1 MSDAQTGSAGGMVIA
16 IRGRNE
22 QITHFEAY
30 GLGYYALLQNGQ
42 RLDFVRVESFQPP
55 IANFDDYCSYL
66 FVEAPSGFFILR
78 QRIVEN
84 KLYPWELRLEIEARE
99 PAHFFRLMCRRAAEL
114 LDLAES
120 LGLEP

>member
-30 GLGYYALLQNGQ
+30 GQGYYALLQNGQ

-66 FVEAPSGFFILR
+66 FVEAQSGFYILR

-84 KLYPWELRLEIEARE
+84 IVHPWELHLEIKARE
-99 PAHFFRLMCRRAAEL
+99 PAHFFRLMCRRAQEL
-114 LDLAES
+114 LDFAEGMS
-120 LGLEP
+120 LEP

>member
-1 MSDAQTGSAGGMVIA
+1 MSDAQTGSSGGMVAA
-16 IRGRNE
+16 IRARSE

-30 GLGYYALLQNGQ
+30 GQGYYALLQNGQ

-66 FVEAPSGFFILR
+66 FVEAQSGFYILR

-84 KLYPWELRLEIEARE
+84 KIYPWELHLEIEARE
-99 PAHFFRLMCRRAAEL
+99 PAHFFRLMCRRAQEL
-114 LDLAES
+114 LDLAEGMS
-120 LGLEP
+120 LET